1 MKNGNFFGE
10 NFFRAGNLAALREL
24 VPQIQQA
31 RPVSALER
39 LEQQLQRAID
49 RQEFERAAELRD
61 RIREWKSR
69 RAAG

>member
-1 MKNGNFFGE
+1 
-10 NFFRAGNLAALREL
+10 LRDLEA
-24 VPQIQQA
+24 QIEQA

-61 RIREWKSR
+61 HIRDMKSR
-69 RAAG
+69 QPAG